1 MVQHSLHAICIFRMT
16 ERRGFVAPHDATFS
30 RYMDS
35 GAYTDFEKTR
45 LLGTRS
51 IFVSTNL
58 SMLYITML
66 YKVAI
71 QLGM

>member
-1 MVQHSLHAICIFRMT
+1 M
-16 ERRGFVAPHDATFS
+16 APHEATFS

-45 LLGTRS
+45 LLGTRP

-71 QLGM
+71 QLGMRFFLTNNLRFTKHPTLL